1 MLGRKFG
8 TDSDQLPEFDQ
19 QEEIAAEKR
28 ALRELRDTFRAAPET
43 LFEETIEL
51 FDSPDDRKIHRLQ
64 LRETLFRR
72 ALNSRAR
79 TIQIMHLRRT
89 PVLRFPQK
97 CRAVPGKIRV
107 NPCGPRL

>member
-43 LFEETIEL
+43 LFEETI
-51 FDSPDDRKIHRLQ
+51 DSCSTR
-64 LRETLFRR
+64 
-72 ALNSRAR
+72 R
-79 TIQIMHLRRT
+79 TIGKFIGY
-89 PVLRFPQK
+89 RFVKPYSGE
-97 CRAVPGKIRV
+97 R
-107 NPCGPRL
+107 